1 MVMKVKSIV
10 LPLMLAIVLSAST
23 REQNPPI
30 GTLVTAEEVE
40 EGVGAKVFRL
50 FPGAGM
56 RHLDPFVIFDEF
68 NLQLP
73 AGFPDHMH
81 KGFEAVTYMQ
91 EGGFRHRDNLGN
103 DGIIRAGS
111 VQRFTAGS
119 GIVHSEMPTE
129 QGQNRGF
136 QLWINLPDSLKLL
149 PAAYQQA
156 DAAQFS
162 TKKVKGGSLRSI
174 IGEGSPITLHTEV
187 IYQDLI
193 LDSGHVYEHKIPKLH
208 QGYFYVYNGAA
219 QINGTKVEAH
229 QALLVDGTKTWSI
242 LAHKNCGILFISG
255 KPHGTPIRQR
265 GPFVY

>member
-1 MVMKVKSIV
+1 MKRPYRFLLFSLV
-10 LPLMLAIVLSAST
+10 LSLSAST

-30 GTLVTAEEVE
+30 GTLVAAQEVE
-40 EGVGAKVFRL
+40 EGAGAKVFRL

-56 RHLDPFVIFDEF
+56 RHLDPFVIFDDF

-81 KGFEAVTYMQ
+81 KGFEAVTYMR

-129 QGQNRGF
+129 QGANRGF
-136 QLWINLPDSLKLL
+136 QLWINLPDSLKAL

-156 DAAQFS
+156 EAAQLPV
-162 TKKVKGGSLRSI
+162 KKVKGGTLCTI
-174 IGEGSPITLHTEV
+174 IGPGSPITLHAEV
-187 IYQDLI
+187 LYQELT
-193 LDSGHVYEHKIPKLH
+193 LDSGQVYEPKLPLTY
-208 QGYFYVYNGAA
+208 QGYFYVYEGAA
-219 QINGTKVEAH
+219 QVNGTSVLAH
-229 QALLVDGTKTWSI
+229 QALLVNGTKTWSI
-242 LAHKNCGILFISG
+242 LANKDCGILLITG
-255 KPHGTPIRQR
+255 KPHGSPIRQR